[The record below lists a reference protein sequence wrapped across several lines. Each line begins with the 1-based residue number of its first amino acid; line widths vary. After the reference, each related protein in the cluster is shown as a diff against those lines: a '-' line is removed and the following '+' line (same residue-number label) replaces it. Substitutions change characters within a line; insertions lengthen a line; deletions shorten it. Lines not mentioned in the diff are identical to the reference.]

1 MRVRLAT
8 PRDVPG
14 VAELSRACIAE
25 MRRRGI
31 EQWDDLYPTEATFLA
46 DARAGALFILPGADE
61 IPDGAFTIDDRPS
74 PEYAAVAWTI
84 RADRV
89 AIVHR
94 LMVHPR
100 RQGEGLSRA
109 LMADAERRAAALG
122 FHAIRLDAFA
132 LNPAAL
138 RLYRGLGYHD
148 AGRVMLRKGEFHCFE
163 KAL

>member
-1 MRVRLAT
+1 MRLAT
-8 PRDVPG
+8 LRDVPG
-14 VAELSRACIAE
+14 VAGLARACIAE

-31 EQWDDLYPTEATFLA
+31 EQWDDLYPTELTFLA
-46 DARAGALFILPGADE
+46 DARAGALYILPGADA

-74 PEYAAVAWTI
+74 PEYAAVPWTI
-84 RADRV
+84 HADRL

-109 LMADAERRAAALG
+109 LMEEAERRAAALG
-122 FHAIRLDAFA
+122 FGAVRLDAFSR
-132 LNPAAL
+132 NPAAL

-148 AGRVMLRKGEFHCFE
+148 AGCVMLRKGEFHCFE